1 MTVFEHLDELRR
13 RIVVSVLALI
23 VGGSIA
29 FNFTPNLLRLAR
41 NHIIP
46 GQKLYV
52 SSVLEPFMVRF
63 KLAVLAGFV
72 LASPVIFYQI
82 LAFLTPA
89 LKAKEKRVLYPM
101 VFLLVF
107 LFTVGATVGYYFV
120 LPIGAVWL
128 INQGQGMVEPLLNV
142 SNFVNFVLLFII
154 GFGVAFETP
163 LVLAV
168 LMRLGVVSRQAL
180 RKNWRFAYITI
191 LLIAAIAT
199 PDWSLPPMLILGA
212 SMIILY
218 ELTLLTVR
226 WW

>member
-13 RIVVSVLALI
+13 RIVISVLALI
-23 VGGSIA
+23 VGGSAA
-29 FNFTPNLLRLAR
+29 FNFTPKLLRIAR

-46 GQKLYV
+46 GQKLYT

-82 LAFLTPA
+82 LAFLAPA
-89 LKAKEKRVLYPM
+89 LKGKEKRVLYPM
-101 VFLLVF
+101 VFLLVL
-107 LFTVGATVGYYFV
+107 LFAVGATIGYYFV
-120 LPIGAVWL
+120 LPIGAAWL
-128 INQGQGMVEPLLNV
+128 INQGQGMVEPILNV
-142 SNFVNFVLLFII
+142 SNFVNFILLFVI

-180 RKNWRFAYITI
+180 RKNWRFAYVTI
-191 LLIAAIAT
+191 LIIAAIAT
-199 PDWSLPPMLILGA
+199 PDWSLPPMLILGV